1 MTASVQFVLRLR
13 AQFLDQQEGVEK
25 SAKKLHR
32 IRTMAEK
39 TRKLARDHLAP
50 PTRPANTDSG
60 GEDGYGEQQILDSGA
75 RETDLVVLAVAD
87 TWWNIERDARGS
99 FRESIPVAHQAHA
112 PSRLEAATAR
122 ATLELRH
129 FEWHAASRTRLLRTQ
144 QDLDAE
150 PPIRPVALA
159 METEEI
165 LRDVVEKLADR
176 GHRSREVIRNSDRAP
191 PGTERCGFNRH
202 LPAVRR
208 LRFRPDA
215 RTAPL
220 RVGQNLVS
228 FVDLMKPLRVGSRAD
243 IGMNAEDEPAIR
255 ALDCWEAGT
264 LLDAQD
270 RV

>member
-1 MTASVQFVLRLR
+1 
-13 AQFLDQQEGVEK
+13 
-25 SAKKLHR
+25 
-32 IRTMAEK
+32 MAEK
-39 TRKLARDHLAP
+39 PRTLARDQLAP
-50 PTRPANTDSG
+50 PRRPAHTDSG

-75 RETDLVVLAVAD
+75 RETDLVVLAGAD
-87 TWWNIERDARGS
+87 PWWNIERDARCS

-112 PSRLEAATAR
+112 PSRLEATAAR

-150 PPIRPVALA
+150 PSIRPVALA

-165 LRDVVEKLADR
+165 LSDVVEKLADR

-191 PGTERCGFNRH
+191 PGTERCGFNHH

-208 LRFRPDA
+208 LRFRPGA
-215 RTAPL
+215 GTAPL

-228 FVDLMKPLRVGSRAD
+228 FVDLMKPLRLGTPPAT
-243 IGMNAEDEPAIR
+243 GMNAQHNPPIPP
-255 ALDCWEAGT
+255 
-264 LLDAQD
+264 
-270 RV
+270 